1 MYNTGLVLNPININ
15 DNISILDNASL
26 VKKDNI
32 KYKTDIQIVWIF
44 NFNRLLLAINGLSS
58 VSAGAYRAKKIIE
71 IIASIIFVNG
81 LKDNSDR

>member
-32 KYKTDIQIVWIF
+32 KYKTDIQIV
-44 NFNRLLLAINGLSS
+44 
-58 VSAGAYRAKKIIE
+58 
-71 IIASIIFVNG
+71 
-81 LKDNSDR
+81 